1 MRVRA
6 WLIPVLVLLL
16 VSFASVFAAPP
27 QASNKRLI
35 LKDGSYQIVTQY
47 KVIGD
52 RVRYYSAERAEW
64 EELPSNLVD
73 WEATNKWA
81 KDHAPGAT
89 PPAAAPGASP
99 AILPPVSPAISPAT
113 PQAAEID
120 KEEQQERAEQN
131 ARTPEVAPKLRL
143 PDEDGVWAFDTYR
156 DMPELV
162 ALTQNSGNVNQQTGH
177 NVLRAALNPLGRTK
191 QAIEIPG
198 ALSKVRLHVPQPAIY
213 VSLTTDDSDSDS
225 DSGSTVTV
233 NTHGAGSTK
242 DKDSYSSPASQY
254 AIVRLQSNPRH
265 DYRVVSAVKISMA
278 GNVSQTEDIIPT
290 TSQILPG
297 KHWMKLTPR
306 QPLAFGDY
314 ALMEI
319 LAPGEVNASVW
330 DFDIDPTAAENKN
343 AIIPLDR
350 AMR

>member
-1 MRVRA
+1 MFRIRR
-6 WLIPVLVLLL
+6 WLIPLLALLL
-16 VSFASVFAAPP
+16 VSFTSVFAAPP
-27 QASNKRLI
+27 QTSNKRLI

-47 KVIGD
+47 KIVGD

-73 WEATNKWA
+73 WAATDKWA
-81 KDHAPGAT
+81 KEHAPGAAPPA
-89 PPAAAPGASP
+89 PPAASP
-99 AILPPVSPAISPAT
+99 TVPPAVSPAS

-131 ARTPEVAPKLRL
+131 ARMPEVAPKLRL
-143 PDEDGVWAFDTYR
+143 PDEEGVWVLDTYR
-156 DMPELV
+156 DVPELV
-162 ALTQNSGNVNQQTGH
+162 ALTQNTGNVNQQTGH
-177 NVLRAALNPLGRTK
+177 NVLRAALNPFGRTR

-198 ALSKVRLHVPQPAIY
+198 ALSKVRLHVGDPAIY
-213 VSLTTDDSDSDS
+213 VSLTTNDSDLTDD
-225 DSGSTVTV
+225 DSGSTITV
-233 NTHGAGSTK
+233 NTHGAGSMK
-242 DKDSYSSPASQY
+242 EKDSYSSPASQY
-254 AIVRLQSNPRH
+254 AIVRLQSNARR
-265 DYRVVSAVKISMA
+265 DYRVVSAVNIGMTGK
-278 GNVSQTEDIIPT
+278 VTQTEDIIPT
-290 TSQILPG
+290 NSQILPG

-330 DFDIDPTAAENKN
+330 DFRIDPTAAENKN

-350 AMR
+350 TMQ